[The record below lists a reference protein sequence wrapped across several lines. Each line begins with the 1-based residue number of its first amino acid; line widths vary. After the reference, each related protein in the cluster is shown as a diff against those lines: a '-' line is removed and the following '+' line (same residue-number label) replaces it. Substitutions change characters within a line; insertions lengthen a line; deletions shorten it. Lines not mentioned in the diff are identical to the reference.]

1 MTNHHPAHVYCQAV
15 TSRRERPRGVGALGI
30 MGLFASLSVVSPSLA
45 FAAEEGLGGSVAKI
59 PVPSKAPPVPDT
71 SSLGAP
77 TWSDEFDYTGA
88 PDPTKWGYEVGF
100 IRNGEKQYFTNDRRE
115 NARVEGGNLV
125 ITARKEDFQEN
136 GKSAIYTSASMT
148 TRKTQAFI
156 YGTFEIRA
164 KFTSGRG
171 NWPSI
176 WFLGNDEDPLG
187 WPTCGEIDLME
198 HVGYEPSMLHF
209 TIHTKKYNHAARTAM
224 GKSVQLPEVANTW
237 HTFIL
242 QRNAHRLDMYFNGNP
257 VFSYEND
264 GTGTDAWPY
273 DKPFHFIT
281 NVAIGGAWGGLKGI
295 DDTTLPHTMDI
306 DYVRY
311 WKSDR

>member
-1 MTNHHPAHVYCQAV
+1 MSISC
-15 TSRRERPRGVGALGI
+15 
-30 MGLFASLSVVSPSLA
+30 FASALRSISRSQNAAARLGRVSLTAMTILA
-45 FAAEEGLGGSVAKI
+45 SGCARPTPTTPGGLGGTAPAG
-59 PVPSKAPPVPDT
+59 PVPSQATAPPAVAAD
-71 SSLGAP
+71 LGTP

-100 IRNGEKQYFTNDRRE
+100 VRNGEEQYFTNGRLE

-125 ITARKEDFQEN
+125 ITALKEDFAAD
-136 GKSAIYTSASMT
+136 GKTAKYTSASMT
-148 TRKTQAFI
+148 TRHTQAFVH
-156 YGTFEIRA
+156 GRFEIRA
-164 KFTSGRG
+164 KFTDGRG

-198 HVGYEPSMLHF
+198 YVGFEPEVLHF
-209 TIHTKKYNHAARTAM
+209 TIHTKKYNHAAKTARGGWVRM
-224 GKSVQLPEVANTW
+224 ADAANAW
-237 HTFIL
+237 HTYVL
-242 QRNAHRLDMYFNGNP
+242 ERHTDRLDMYVDGKP

-281 NVAIGGAWGGLKGI
+281 NIAIGGAWGGLQGI
-295 DDTTLPHTMDI
+295 DDAKLPHSMLI

-311 WKSDR
+311 WKTDR